1 MLYECT
7 YVCIYRLT
15 LTPHLTLPS
24 LTAKYMCVCTHT
36 TLTPH
41 PSHTTF
47 TPHPSHTTFIPYV
60 AHCPHTTLTP
70 HLSHTSPLTHHPHST
85 SRTPLTPDTLLPTA
99 HHTHAHHHPLTSSS
113 SFNSTSRFSCSMKLT
128 KSCGRLRAY
137 WEGSCRGR
145 GY

>member
-1 MLYECT
+1 MN
-7 YVCIYRLT
+7 VRIYRLT
-15 LTPHLTLPS
+15 LTPHLILPS

-47 TPHPSHTTFIPYV
+47 TPHTSHTTFIPYV

-70 HLSHTSPLTHHPHST
+70 HTPPSLHLTHTLS
-85 SRTPLTPDTLLPTA
+85 LYTLLPIA
-99 HHTHAHHHPLTSSS
+99 HHTHAYHHPLTSSS

>member
-1 MLYECT
+1 M
-7 YVCIYRLT
+7 YVCIYRQT

-70 HLSHTSPLTHHPHST
+70 HTPPSLHLTHTLS
-85 SRTPLTPDTLLPTA
+85 LYTLLPIA